1 MQLNQDA
8 AQKRLNDL
16 GINDIPLIPVHP
28 VNTNVSPDWFSKYR
42 NLCREFMA
50 SLTDSVEELSF
61 LNLSQDE
68 FMGLLMGKRLP
79 DNISIRFRTPLV
91 WGGKL
96 EIKNLFMC
104 RTFPIS
110 NNLDRFIIE
119 QYGNDVIWMP
129 NPAKKIYVSAHTIGG
144 GDGGNA
150 TEDRLSQIAAQIAAG
165 RGME

>member
-1 MQLNQDA
+1 MQINETV
-8 AQKRLNDL
+8 AQKRLADM
-16 GINDIPLIPVHP
+16 GRTDMPLVAARP
-28 VNTNVSPDWFSKYR
+28 VNANVSSDWFAQYR
-42 NLCREFMA
+42 TTVRNFMM

-68 FMGLLMGKRLP
+68 FMALLMGRRLP
-79 DNISIRFRTPLV
+79 DNMSIRFRTPLI
-91 WGGKL
+91 WGGKMDVS
-96 EIKNLFMC
+96 NLFMC

-119 QYGNDVIWMP
+119 QYGNDTIWLP

-150 TEDRLSQIAAQIAAG
+150 TEDRLSQMAAQIASG

>member
-1 MQLNQDA
+1 MQLNETVV
-8 AQKRLNDL
+8 QKRLADL
-16 GINDIPLIPVHP
+16 GITDMPLVEVRP
-28 VNTNVSPDWFSKYR
+28 VNTNVSPDWFVKYR
-42 NLCREFMA
+42 TTVRDFMM
-50 SLTDSVEELSF
+50 SLTDSIEELSF

-68 FMGLLMGKRLP
+68 FMALLMGKRLP
-79 DNISIRFRTPLV
+79 NNMSIRFRTPLI
-91 WGGKL
+91 WGGKMNTA
-96 EIKNLFMC
+96 NLFMC

-119 QYGNDVIWMP
+119 QYGNETIWLP
-129 NPAKKIYVSAHTIGG
+129 NPVKKIYVSAHTIGG

>member
-1 MQLNQDA
+1 M
-8 AQKRLNDL
+8 
-16 GINDIPLIPVHP
+16 GINDMPLVELHP
-28 VNTNVSPDWFSKYR
+28 VNTNVSPDWFAQYR
-42 NLCREFMA
+42 TTVRNFMM

-68 FMGLLMGKRLP
+68 FMALLMGKRLP
-79 DNISIRFRTPLV
+79 DNMSIRFRTPLM
-91 WGGKL
+91 WGGKV
-96 EIKNLFMC
+96 ETSNLFMC

-119 QYGNDVIWMP
+119 QYGNDTIWMP
-129 NPAKKIYVSAHTIGG
+129 APVKKIYVSAHTIGG

-150 TEDRLSQIAAQIAAG
+150 TEDRLSQMAAQIASG

>member
-1 MQLNQDA
+1 MQLNEAA
-8 AQKRLNDL
+8 AQKRLADL
-16 GINDIPLIPVHP
+16 GINDIPLAPLRP
-28 VNTNVSPDWFSKYR
+28 CNTQVSPDWFTKYR
-42 NLCREFMA
+42 NLCHEFMM
-50 SLTDSVEELSF
+50 SLTDAVEELSF

-79 DNISIRFRTPLV
+79 NNLSIRFRTPLV
-91 WGGKL
+91 WGGKMD
-96 EIKNLFMC
+96 ISNLFMC

-165 RGME
+165 RAME